1 MGGLWGPPAELK
13 VSPEREAW
21 ASLFRLLRPGLT
33 LDKWKRCLD
42 GNKILRV
49 QTIFAICYQTGK
61 KKSSLS
67 FSCSLRGSPK
77 KMICLHLNQ
86 HPLWSHPRLH
96 PWLHPLTSFV
106 FFQGCSYDSSN
117 LSMILL
123 AHVPPFN
130 ESKPS
135 LSSFITKT
143 RVVPADGFMPDPT
156 ILVTPKENLNYV
168 ISAFYLFHRAT
179 KPTPW
184 LLLPVFYIF
193 QSCWH
198 SFVTHFTW
206 NFLHP
211 FQPAPHDSSPLKKKH
226 I

>member
-106 FFQGCSYDSSN
+106 VFQGCSYDSSN

-130 ESKPS
+130 DSKPS

-143 RVVPADGFMPDPT
+143 RVVPLMDSCLIQPSSSLPKKTSTTLSLPSISFIEPLNQPHGCYYQFSISFSLVD
-156 ILVTPKENLNYV
+156 ILLSH
-168 ISAFYLFHRAT
+168 ISPETFSTHSS
-179 KPTPW
+179 
-184 LLLPVFYIF
+184 LL
-193 QSCWH
+193 H
-198 SFVTHFTW
+198 TT
-206 NFLHP
+206 LH
-211 FQPAPHDSSPLKKKH
+211 L
-226 I
+226 